1 MNPHRPVGNAQVD
14 LDREAEETPET
25 ETGQRVLRE
34 IAEDARRLKNRY
46 PKETVVP
53 EGGE

>member
-1 MNPHRPVGNAQVD
+1 MRPIRNEKFDFDQRPDVD
-14 LDREAEETPET
+14 GGE
-25 ETGQRVLRE
+25 RVLLE
-34 IAEDARRLKNRY
+34 IAEDARKLENRY

>member
-1 MNPHRPVGNAQVD
+1 MRPIRNEKLDFDRQPDVD
-14 LDREAEETPET
+14 RGETI
-25 ETGQRVLRE
+25 LLE
-34 IAEDARRLKNRY
+34 IAEDARKLENRY

>member
-1 MNPHRPVGNAQVD
+1 MRPIRNEKPDFEKKPDAGG
-14 LDREAEETPET
+14 E
-25 ETGQRVLRE
+25 RVLLE
-34 IAEDARRLKNRY
+34 IAEDARRLENRY